1 MVFLWCWSK
10 YRFILW
16 CNNLAWRDSCQ
27 VTTEAMMKKIT
38 SLFLSVCFALSLAFA
53 QDANETINSAIK
65 LGNYKELSKF
75 FDTKVELS
83 ISNKEDSYSK
93 AQAELIIKD
102 FFTKDKVSG
111 YQVIHRGKSPDG
123 AQYAIG
129 TLTTSKG
136 SYRTY
141 VLTKEVGGALRIQQF
156 RIEPSE

>member
-1 MVFLWCWSK
+1 MWCA
-10 YRFILW
+10 
-16 CNNLAWRDSCQ
+16 NLAWRDSCQ
-27 VTTEAMMKKIT
+27 LTTQAIMKKTT
-38 SLFLSVCFALSLAFA
+38 SIFLSACFALSVAFA
-53 QDANETINSAIK
+53 QDANETISSAIK

-75 FDTKVELS
+75 FDTKVELT
-83 ISNKEDSYSK
+83 ISNKEASYSK

-102 FFTKDKVSG
+102 FFTKDNVSN

-136 SYRTY
+136 LYRTY
-141 VLTKEVGGALRIQQF
+141 VLTKEVGGSLRIQQF